1 MDIFYTFCFI
11 IIMINQF
18 VIQVKLLD
26 IEDEIRFYKRLR
38 RNLRE
43 GGSNG
48 KYFSKR

>member
-11 IIMINQF
+11 IIMINQL
-18 VIQVKLLD
+18 VIQVKLMD
-26 IEDEIRFYKRLR
+26 IEDEIRLYKRLR

-43 GGSNG
+43 GETYG